1 MSTLFAGT
9 NPSMRHRRQSSAY
22 PHESNS
28 WTSLLDALLRWS
40 ERSRRRASLREI
52 AEDPHLLND
61 LGLTRDEVL
70 EKANEPFWR

>member
-1 MSTLFAGT
+1 MSTLFEET
-9 NPSMRHRRQSSAY
+9 NSSMCDRRRLLADL
-22 PHESNS
+22 HESDS

-52 AEDPHLLND
+52 AGDLHLLND